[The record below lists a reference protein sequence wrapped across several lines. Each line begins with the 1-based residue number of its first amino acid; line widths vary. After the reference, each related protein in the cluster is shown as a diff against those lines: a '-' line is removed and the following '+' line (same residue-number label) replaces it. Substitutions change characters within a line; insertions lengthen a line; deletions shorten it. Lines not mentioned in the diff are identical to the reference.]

1 MAPKISVLMGI
12 RNCAGTL
19 PGAIESILNQTVQ
32 DFELI
37 LCDDG
42 STDDTFAV
50 AESYREK
57 FPNKIILLKNYN
69 NLGLNKTLNRCLAA
83 ASGAFI
89 ARMDGDDLC
98 DPIRFETEL
107 EALDQHPDM
116 AIVST
121 AMTYF
126 DENGTWG
133 RCSVNETP
141 QPADLL
147 RPGVFCHA
155 PCLVRREAYDAVGG
169 YTEDEKF
176 LRVEDYDLWVRMYA
190 AGFRGMNLDLP
201 LYHMRDDRDAAAR
214 RKFRHRINEAR
225 VCLRAVRLLKLPVSG
240 CLQALRP
247 IIVGLLPGFLYDR
260 LHRRRLHG
268 QEDSAS

>member
-12 RNCAGTL
+12 HNCAGTL
-19 PGAIESILNQTVQ
+19 SGAIESILNQTEQ

-42 STDDTFAV
+42 STDDTFCV
-50 AESYREK
+50 AESYQKK
-57 FPNKIILLKNYN
+57 FPNKIILLKNPSN
-69 NLGLNKTLNRCLAA
+69 QGLNHTLNRCLAA
-83 ASGAFI
+83 ANGTFI

-98 DPIRFETEL
+98 EPDRFALEL
-107 EALDQHPDM
+107 EALAQNPDM

-121 AMTYF
+121 AMTFF
-126 DENGTWG
+126 DEHGTWG
-133 RCSVNETP
+133 RCTVTERP
-141 QPADLL
+141 QPSDML
-147 RPGVFCHA
+147 RPGAFCHA
-155 PCLVRREAYDAVGG
+155 PCMVRREAYDAVGG
-169 YTEDEKF
+169 YREDPKY

-214 RKFRHRINEAR
+214 RKFRYRVNEAR
-225 VCLRAVRLLKLPVSG
+225 VCLQAIRLLDLPKTG

-247 IIVGLLPGFLYDR
+247 ILVGLMPGFLYHW
-260 LHRRRLHG
+260 LHRRRLH
-268 QEDSAS
+268 QREDSAS